1 MVEFETLADA
11 QGSMPHVNV
20 RPDILSVHGPKVLDN
35 CLRVPSVTLSETLF
49 REHTYR
55 EFLQGRR

>member
-1 MVEFETLADA
+1 MRVATRVC
-11 QGSMPHVNV
+11 M
-20 RPDILSVHGPKVLDN
+20 
-35 CLRVPSVTLSETLF
+35 RVPSVTLSETLF